1 MTAILD
7 RPAPTTITV
16 PETDSRISIGNRN
29 YSVMYC
35 LEHAKELAATLV
47 VEGYETDADAIR
59 MQAINTLSPEK
70 KLVLAEKFVAKT
82 AMFEAE
88 AEKAQARLAAAIAAS
103 EIGRWERLWR
113 RVDRELYWQFYNSRF
128 KFLRNYADSLGDDV
142 NGKKMPPNPIMAKP
156 TAQKL
161 AQLKLD
167 VAEYNHKVS
176 VYGAVTATLRLTSSL
191 AEPYTPPLKLVHT
204 PIGNTIPPVAAGQPR
219 RAGGWKLP
227 AAAAAFVAVAGV
239 VVFGTWGLLRGGTA
253 VAQESQLKPTAST
266 SVFSPAAT
274 SKPPATKPAPA
285 SAPASGPAAGT
296 GSLRNGFPTIPKGIP
311 PLSPPGRPG
320 AGR

>member
-59 MQAINTLSPEK
+59 MQAINTLSPKQKSILAK
-70 KLVLAEKFVAKT
+70 KFDDKT
-82 AMFEAE
+82 VMFEAE

-113 RVDRELYWQFYNSRF
+113 RVDVELYWQFYNSRF

-142 NGKKMPPNPIMAKP
+142 NGKKMPPNPIMPKP

-204 PIGNTIPPVAAGQPR
+204 PIGNTIPSVAAGQPR

-253 VAQESQLKPTAST
+253 VAQESQLKPPAPT
-266 SVFSPAAT
+266 SVVSPAAT
-274 SKPPATKPAPA
+274 SKPPTAPPAA
-285 SAPASGPAAGT
+285 AASGKPKPRVWPEN
-296 GSLRNGFPTIPKGIP
+296 LNNNYPTVPGIP

-320 AGR
+320 EGR